1 MHDKIFLY
9 FVVVIDDKLEITQT
23 LLVPEDINNIENAKT
38 ISKFSRDVSI
48 KHNISGLYKCFIKI
62 ILGPS
67 VTLFVISIYNIGTS
81 SR

>member
-48 KHNISGLYKCFIKI
+48 K
-62 ILGPS
+62 
-67 VTLFVISIYNIGTS
+67 
-81 SR
+81 